1 MGSIFKGNWFIFEDL
16 SLDYALNIKSGN
28 ISVPIEDV
36 WVDLS
41 QAVKIL
47 ADDGRNLSSINKI
60 WSVNSHAYCPI
71 LDFIHQTAQ
80 KSSNKSHLFKVC
92 HSFSLLNLCE
102 RK

>member
-1 MGSIFKGNWFIFEDL
+1 MGSIYKGSWFILEDL
-16 SLDYALNIKSGN
+16 SIDYALNIKSSN
-28 ISVPIEDV
+28 LSVPIEDV

-60 WSVNSHAYCPI
+60 WSVNSNAYCPI

-80 KSSNKSHLFKVC
+80 KTANKSNLFKVK
-92 HSFSLLNLCE
+92 FL
-102 RK
+102 